1 MFTVPRSKS
10 RNRKVIQAD
19 ANNCSQKLLKKKS
32 QKKPKP
38 TATTTKVLNSNQKTL
53 LETSQKE

>member
-32 QKKPKP
+32 QKKAQ
-38 TATTTKVLNSNQKTL
+38 TNSNNNKSPEFQP
-53 LETSQKE
+53 EDTS